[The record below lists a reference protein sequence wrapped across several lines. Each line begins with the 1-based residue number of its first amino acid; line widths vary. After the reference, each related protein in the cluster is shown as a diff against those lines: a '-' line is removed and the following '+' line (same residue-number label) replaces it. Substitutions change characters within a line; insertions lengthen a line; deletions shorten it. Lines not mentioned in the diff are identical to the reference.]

1 VNGLVQIVG
10 VGSCLITAFQQ
21 GNDDYAA
28 AQSVSR
34 TLLVTGIA
42 AGDYLSSGNMN
53 WNGGT
58 WNISDGNEGIASS
71 TTIAPNA
78 NTNVHILA
86 GHTVTLSSVAGSC
99 KSLTVNAQATL
110 TETIA
115 LTVANT
121 LLWMAQCHIL
131 GQSLANGDV
140 FVGGI
145 WTASSNLTVAK
156 SFSIQSSGV
165 YKSST
170 APGGSVFSLTVNGMM
185 L

>member
-1 VNGLVQIVG
+1 MMIML
-10 VGSCLITAFQQ
+10 L
-21 GNDDYAA
+21 
-28 AQSVSR
+28 QSVSR

-71 TTIAPNA
+71 TTIAPTA

-115 LTVANT
+115 LTVANNIIMDGT
-121 LLWMAQCHIL
+121 MTHTGAITPMAM
-131 GQSLANGDV
+131 SL
-140 FVGGI
+140 
-145 WTASSNLTVAK
+145 
-156 SFSIQSSGV
+156 
-165 YKSST
+165 
-170 APGGSVFSLTVNGMM
+170 
-185 L
+185 